1 MLVLKVTM
9 MEGRSE
15 EQKERLIR
23 LLSEAASRELGHP
36 LDEVRVIIYEVPKRN
51 WGIGGR
57 SVASREA
64 GDG

>member
-1 MLVLKVTM
+1 MLVLKVTI

-23 LLSEAASRELGHP
+23 LLSEAAGRELGYP
-36 LDEVRVIIYEVPKRN
+36 VEEVRVIIYEVPKRN

-57 SVASREA
+57 SAASREEA
-64 GDG
+64 GG